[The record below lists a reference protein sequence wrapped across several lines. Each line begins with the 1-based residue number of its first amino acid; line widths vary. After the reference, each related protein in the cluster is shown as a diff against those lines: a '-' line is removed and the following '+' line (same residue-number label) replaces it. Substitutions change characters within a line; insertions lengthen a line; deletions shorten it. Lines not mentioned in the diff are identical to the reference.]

1 MQRRLLLCLC
11 GALVLGL
18 TACGAGKPAGGGHG
32 ILFLRTPADNGRV
45 QQISLWRPGASPRPL
60 GPSTDWILTPQWSPD
75 GKSIAF
81 ADERG
86 GWDDPDSTEIYVMRA
101 DGSKLRDLTSVG
113 ATVFRDEEPSWSPDG
128 RRIVFVRVLENS
140 PYLELGV
147 VDVRTGRVRP
157 LHVSGESPAW
167 GKAGI
172 VYAGGHGQLM
182 LVSPG
187 GRPKLFARA
196 STGWFTWSRGGVL
209 AALERGRVVL
219 FSGSGRQVGQLP
231 LPFERKTHVCGI
243 AWSPDGK
250 RLVVGTAQHQVGL
263 WIATVA
269 GGHWRRLPVTH
280 GTSNIDNCALSWR

>member
-1 MQRRLLLCLC
+1 VL
-11 GALVLGL
+11 GALALGL
-18 TACGAGKPAGGGHG
+18 AGCGGSAAAGDPHG
-32 ILFLRTPADNGRV
+32 LLSLRTPRDNGRV
-45 QQISLWRPGASPRPL
+45 QQILLRRQGAAPRQI
-60 GPSTDWILTPQWSPD
+60 GPSADWILRPAWSPD

-86 GWDDPDSTEIYVMRA
+86 GWDDPDHTEIYVMRA
-101 DGSKLRDLTSVG
+101 DGSKLRDLTSG
-113 ATVFRDEEPSWSPDG
+113 RPTVLRDEEPSWSPDG
-128 RRIVFVRVLENS
+128 SRIVFVRVVENR

-147 VDVRTGRVRP
+147 VDARTGRERT

-196 STGWFTWSRGGVL
+196 STRWFTWSRSGVL

-219 FSGSGRQVGQLP
+219 FSGSGRQVGQFP

-243 AWSPDGK
+243 AWSADGE
-250 RLVVGTAQHQVGL
+250 RLAVRTAQHQIGL
-263 WIATVA
+263 WTATVA
-269 GGHWRRLPVTH
+269 GGHWRRSPVTL
-280 GTSNIDNCALSWR
+280 GTSDIDNCALSWR